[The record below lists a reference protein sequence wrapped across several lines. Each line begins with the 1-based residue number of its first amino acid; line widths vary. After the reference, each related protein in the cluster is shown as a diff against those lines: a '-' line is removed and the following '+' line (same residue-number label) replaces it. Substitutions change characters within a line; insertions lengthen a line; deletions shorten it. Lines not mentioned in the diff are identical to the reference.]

1 MFHSNRSNS
10 TVASEC
16 MCLCYNFIL
25 KQRHI
30 TGSVNRVADFLSRLE
45 LKVTE
50 KIRLKIREDI
60 RTTAIEV
67 TTSFFDVADEEQLY
81 LFRADIEND
90 TDEHT
95 LESKNLNLDN
105 RKRMGSKWEVILI
118 ENYWQ
123 RVHRDWRKH
132 SVVFHDRNQSKC
144 TNMSRAKRRSSN
156 KDFEAQNTGP
166 TPRWSTTDVG

>member
-1 MFHSNRSNS
+1 M
-10 TVASEC
+10 
-16 MCLCYNFIL
+16 

-30 TGSVNRVADFLSRLE
+30 TGSVNTVADFLSRLE
-45 LKVTE
+45 LEVTK

-90 TDEHT
+90 TDEQT

-105 RKRMGSKWEVILI
+105 RKRMGSK
-118 ENYWQ
+118 
-123 RVHRDWRKH
+123 
-132 SVVFHDRNQSKC
+132 
-144 TNMSRAKRRSSN
+144 
-156 KDFEAQNTGP
+156 
-166 TPRWSTTDVG
+166 